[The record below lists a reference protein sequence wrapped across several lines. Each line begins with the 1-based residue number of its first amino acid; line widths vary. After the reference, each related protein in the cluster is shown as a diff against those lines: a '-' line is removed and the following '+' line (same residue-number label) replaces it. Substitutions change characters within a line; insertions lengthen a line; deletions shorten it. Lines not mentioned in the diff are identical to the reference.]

1 MRRDFLVFKR
11 LQICLLENFIVNF
24 ITFQQ
29 LWTHLLFIS
38 NKVFC
43 RRQIYLR
50 LKNKKSR
57 RVGESPP
64 ACVGLKAGFHSGK
77 PESNIGSDRNQHRIG
92 LDIFNLVLST
102 LLDQKKLKILQLC
115 IIRVADQTGT
125 ENLYRKPMRGF
136 SFVPIRCLLIFRPLC
151 LSFFAILNDHL
162 PSDLQST
169 RPLPNLTQFFV
180 PIVFPVA
187 IPECTVIRV
196 ASSKIAWQF
205 TTASDLIVNMNL
217 VLSSCSK
224 S

>member
-1 MRRDFLVFKR
+1 MRRDFLVFKI

-92 LDIFNLVLST
+92 LFQSCIIYTAGPEKVENTST
-102 LLDQKKLKILQLC
+102 LYHPGC
-115 IIRVADQTGT
+115 GS
-125 ENLYRKPMRGF
+125 NWNRK
-136 SFVPIRCLLIFRPLC
+136 FVPKAHARVQFCSDPMLINFPAFMSIILCNPQRP
-151 LSFFAILNDHL
+151 S
-162 PSDLQST
+162 P
-169 RPLPNLTQFFV
+169 R
-180 PIVFPVA
+180 
-187 IPECTVIRV
+187 
-196 ASSKIAWQF
+196 
-205 TTASDLIVNMNL
+205 
-217 VLSSCSK
+217 
-224 S
+224 